1 MKWCTIKVGVPM
13 CHIFPMK
20 NYHGEIENNDD
31 MGVLILQALT
41 QIIQVADDNVMDRS
55 ANQS

>member
-1 MKWCTIKVGVPM
+1 M